1 MDMLLVTL
9 QPSFAGYVAAR
20 LSTRSKPCRVGVLTE
35 IATGIRKPALVVH
48 ALASA
53 RAHGSHRV
61 CRRAGVRFGEP
72 STSAVCRG
80 RSSSFARVLI
90 ARAIPELRSW
100 RLLP

>member
-48 ALASA
+48 AL
-53 RAHGSHRV
+53 RALLLMAATGFAVVQGLGSEGHRPPR
-61 CRRAGVRFGEP
+61 CAGGALRRL
-72 STSAVCRG
+72 RG
-80 RSSSFARVLI
+80 C
-90 ARAIPELRSW
+90 
-100 RLLP
+100 